1 METVKTPFFQ
11 TRVSHKLDKVNDRIS
26 QVEDTI
32 DGLFTVLQDLKS
44 KVSTI
49 RQEII
54 LASLQDNSEESI
66 ALEYKLDA
74 GQPFPLVDIVYD
86 IEPDCKI
93 ECNAQSFDSSIFTP
107 DNPLIRFATY
117 YCHIYSDCPITFRGL
132 HLRDDKRPC
141 LLQKFEID
149 KLRYGN
155 GVVLSD

>member
-1 METVKTPFFQ
+1 METVKTPFFE
-11 TRVSHKLDKVNDRIS
+11 TKVSHKLDKVNAKIS
-26 QVEDTI
+26 QVETDI
-32 DGLFTVLQDLKS
+32 DGIFKVLLDLKH
-44 KVSTI
+44 KVSMI
-49 RQEII
+49 RQEVISE
-54 LASLQDNSEESI
+54 SLKDNPEESI

-74 GQPFPLVDIVYD
+74 GQPFPLVDIIYD
-86 IEPDCKI
+86 IKPNCKI
-93 ECNAQSFDSSIFTP
+93 DCNAQSFDSSIFTP
-107 DNPLIRFATY
+107 DNPLIRFATP